1 MRILAV
7 DSSSMTG
14 SAAILE
20 DDRIIAECALSLQ
33 RTHSERLMPAIDWL
47 FSQSGLSVDQID
59 LFAVSTGPGSFT
71 GLRIGLGT
79 IKGLAFA
86 LHKPAIGVSTLM
98 GLAAGV
104 LAWNGTVIT
113 LIDARHQHVFAAGF
127 RVAGSGHGGGH
138 GSGIAGGIGEGADD
152 GMGVTGSAG
161 MPEYMAS
168 EAYCSVLELRD
179 KIGHLKPPFLFVG
192 DGAIANQELLRTGFP
207 ESAFGGRAAAA
218 VRAGDIGRVALWRW
232 NNDPMADPEMLTP
245 NYLRLSE
252 AEIKLEKKDEACG
265 TD

>member
-14 SAAILE
+14 SVAILE
-20 DDRIIAECALSLQ
+20 DDRLIAECSLSLQ

-47 FSQSGLSVDQID
+47 FNQSDLSVDQID
-59 LFAVSTGPGSFT
+59 LFAASNGPGSFT

-104 LAWNGTVIT
+104 PAWNGSLIT
-113 LIDARHQHVFAAGF
+113 LMDARHNHVFVAGF
-127 RVAGSGHGGGH
+127 HLNGGGR
-138 GSGIAGGIGEGADD
+138 
-152 GMGVTGSAG
+152 
-161 MPEYMAS
+161 MPEYTAR
-168 EAYCSVLELRD
+168 ETYCSVPELRNT
-179 KIGHLKPPFLFVG
+179 IGHLEQPFLFVG
-192 DGAIANQELLRTGFP
+192 DGAIAYQEQIRTCFP
-207 ESAFGGRAAAA
+207 ESGFGNLAAAA

-232 NNDPMADPEMLTP
+232 NNDIETDPTLLTP

-252 AEIKLEKKDEACG
+252 AEIKLEKKDEACAANKR
-265 TD
+265 

>member
-14 SAAILE
+14 SVAILE
-20 DDRIIAECALSLQ
+20 DDRLIAECALSLQ

-59 LFAVSTGPGSFT
+59 LFAASTGPGSFT

-79 IKGLAFA
+79 VKGLAFA

-104 LAWNGTVIT
+104 SAWNGSLIT
-113 LIDARHQHVFAAGF
+113 LMDARHDHVFVAGF
-127 RVAGSGHGGGH
+127 HLAG
-138 GSGIAGGIGEGADD
+138 D
-152 GMGVTGSAG
+152 GR
-161 MPEYMAS
+161 MPEYTAK
-168 EAYCSVLELRD
+168 EAYCPVSDLHNAL
-179 KIGHLKPPFLFVG
+179 GGLKQPFLFVG
-192 DGAIANQELLRTGFP
+192 DGAITYQEQIRTSFP
-207 ESAFGGRAAAA
+207 ESGFGNRAAAA

-232 NNDPMADPEMLTP
+232 SNDLETDPEQLTP

-252 AEIKLEKKDEACG
+252 AEIKLEMKDEACG
-265 TD
+265 ADEH